1 MRTKPKC
8 LTNLPKK
15 DSFTNAS
22 ESIES
27 SSTDNN
33 QLITDRLNGSF
44 VSINTDCLSLND
56 PTHEYKEYRNKV
68 RAYINIFKD
77 HVFDYDHPIH
87 IVAKYFIKI
96 FSSFLKSKIKELN
109 SLKNTNDPE
118 FNKSATIICDTCVKA
133 FQKFIL
139 KLQTALRLMYSK
151 TINYQCFIEEK
162 DEFINLITNLL
173 FRDGKIY
180 NNFFELFKICLIDQ
194 IKVLEG
200 KFNELRKTT
209 PQDLGISEKFCLNKI
224 TLNFQKKLLEDSKN
238 KNKFNVLK
246 EENPNYMYN
255 EYDSKE
261 FIDDVNVNSYQR
273 NDLLQKVDDQIVKF
287 GKYSYNDF
295 SDFSPNSNSTMK
307 LNIQESLASHDKL
320 LHNHE
325 SDLSRSSRTN
335 QTPSKEI
342 RIFSESDILSK
353 SIKKNKEKDDVSKNI
368 NFKNKYQ
375 EKSSHSYESAI
386 KLLKSVSKYKVP
398 FEKMMLIATIST
410 EITECVNNYWKEFE
424 NVITS
429 SLLNIDADDLMTIFI
444 YIIIKS
450 NMSELLIHSKFIK
463 EFTTSTTRST
473 MMGYY
478 YTTLEASL
486 IYILS
491 IKDKTDLQNR
501 EKMRQS
507 LVPNKTSFLQ
517 EDERDDFTVLNIN
530 PDMTN
535 HTN

>member
-8 LTNLPKK
+8 LNDLPKK
-15 DSFTNAS
+15 DNNTNAS
-22 ESIES
+22 QSIDS
-27 SSTDNN
+27 TSTDNN
-33 QLITDRLNGSF
+33 LIITDRLNGSF

-68 RAYINIFKD
+68 KAYINIFKD
-77 HVFDYDHPIH
+77 HVFDCDHPIH

-96 FSSFLKSKIKELN
+96 FSNFLQSKIKELYA
-109 SLKNTNDPE
+109 LKNMNDPE

-133 FQKFIL
+133 MQKFIL

-180 NNFFELFKICLIDQ
+180 NDFFELFKICLYDQ
-194 IKVLEG
+194 IKVLEV
-200 KFNELRKTT
+200 KFNELRKIK
-209 PQDLGISEKFCLNKI
+209 PQDLGIQEKFCLN
-224 TLNFQKKLLEDSKN
+224 TLTLSFQKKLLEESKN
-238 KNKFNVLK
+238 KLNFKPPR
-246 EENPNYMYN
+246 EENHYDNDNEIDNESREYM
-255 EYDSKE
+255 E
-261 FIDDVNVNSYQR
+261 DVNVNSYQR
-273 NDLLQKVDDQIVKF
+273 KDLLQKVDDQIVKL
-287 GKYSYNDF
+287 GKYSFNDF
-295 SDFSPNSNSTMK
+295 SDFSPNSNATMK

-320 LHNHE
+320 LHNQDPE
-325 SDLSRSSRTN
+325 LSQSN

-353 SIKKNKEKDDVSKNI
+353 SIKKKKEDSCKNI

-375 EKSSHSYESAI
+375 VKTSHSYEAAI
-386 KLLKSVSKYKVP
+386 KLLKTISKYKVP

-491 IKDKTDLQNR
+491 IRDKSDLQNR
-501 EKMRQS
+501 EKMKQS
-507 LVPNKTSFLQ
+507 LVPNKTSFMQ
-517 EDERDDFTVLNIN
+517 DEERDDFTVLNIN